1 MPGDSHVTVGMN
13 GRSRRMWYERYG
25 SEHHQRDSES
35 KDVSFYSHSGYDAY
49 ERVFIRPQIL
59 RARQAEVRYTVYMLN
74 VEELRSKLS
83 GDVET
88 SDDALTAA
96 SHDASL
102 FEVRPQA
109 VAYPRDVQDVKRLVN
124 YAVTHDGVTLTA
136 RAAGTDMSGGPLTE
150 SVVVSFTKYFNHIKE
165 VGEGYAV
172 TEPGVYYRDF
182 DKATLAKGG
191 QIMPSYPASR
201 ELCTVGGI
209 VSNNSGGEKTLTY
222 GKTERYVRRLKVV
235 CADGNEYE
243 FKPLDKAGLD
253 EKMRLTTFEGDLYCK
268 MFELIDSNY
277 DTIKAARPIV
287 SKNSC
292 GYYLWNVYDKAAQLS
307 GAAQPGVFDL
317 TKMIVGSQ
325 GTLGFVTEIEF
336 GLVRPKKY
344 SHLLVVFLKDLEQL
358 GETATHIL
366 QYKPESFE
374 SYDDQTIKVAF
385 KFLPELMKQMKG
397 NLLTLGLEFLPEMM
411 AVLEGG
417 LPKLVL
423 MAEFTSDD
431 DQEAL
436 ERALEARIS
445 LASFHEKTKVT
456 RTERDEKKY
465 WTIRRESFN
474 MLRKHVHGVR
484 TAPFIDDFV
493 VPPATLPKFLPRL
506 YKLLEPYK
514 KDLTYTI
521 AGHVGDGNFHIIP
534 LMNLNDSR
542 AHGIIRDLSVKVYE
556 LVHEFN
562 GSITGEHNDGIIRT
576 PFIKMQYGEKV
587 SKLFEEA
594 KKIWDPKGIFNPG
607 KKVPAGPGQA
617 GTLEY
622 AFDHLV
628 KTS

>member
-1 MPGDSHVTVGMN
+1 
-13 GRSRRMWYERYG
+13 
-25 SEHHQRDSES
+25 
-35 KDVSFYSHSGYDAY
+35 
-49 ERVFIRPQIL
+49 
-59 RARQAEVRYTVYMLN
+59 MLN
-74 VEELRSKLS
+74 IEELRTKLS
-83 GDVET
+83 GDVDA
-88 SDDALTAA
+88 SDAALTAA

-102 FEVRPQA
+102 FEVRPQ
-109 VAYPRDVQDVKRLVN
+109 VVVHPRDVNDVKKIVN
-124 YAVTHDGVTLTA
+124 YAVTHDGIRLAA
-136 RAAGTDMSGGPLTE
+136 RAAGTDMSGGPLTD
-150 SVVVSFTKYFNHIKE
+150 SVVVSFTKYFNHVKE
-165 VGEGYAV
+165 VGEGFAV

-182 DKATLAKGG
+182 DKATLAEGG

-209 VSNNSGGEKTLTY
+209 VANNSGGEKTLTY
-222 GKTERYVRRLKVV
+222 GKTERYVRRLKMV

-243 FKPLDKAGLD
+243 FKPLTMEQLA
-253 EKMRLTTFEGDLYCK
+253 EKKRLQTFEGEIYRSMWD
-268 MFELIDSNY
+268 LIDANY
-277 DTIKAARPIV
+277 DAVMKARPIV

-292 GYYLWNVYDKAAQLS
+292 GYYLWNVYDKKA
-307 GAAQPGVFDL
+307 GTFDL

-344 SHLLVVFLKDLEQL
+344 SHLLVVFLKDLAQL

-397 NLLTLGLEFLPEMM
+397 NLLTLGLEFLPEML

-417 LPKLVL
+417 VPKLVL

-445 LASFHEKTKVT
+445 LANFHEKTKVT
-456 RTERDEKKY
+456 RTEKDEKKY

-493 VPPATLPKFLPRL
+493 VPPQTLPEFLPKL

-534 LMNLNDSR
+534 LMDLNKPR
-542 AHGIIRDLSVKVYE
+542 AHDIIRDLSVKVYE
-556 LVHEFN
+556 LVHAFN

-576 PFIKMQYGEKV
+576 PFIRMQYGDKV
-587 SKLFEEA
+587 YGLFEQV

-607 KKVPAGPGQA
+607 KKVG

-622 AFDHLV
+622 ALEHLV